1 MKQRFALR
9 AGRRFHRVRPLRPR
23 FAIPRFCRQDI
34 GCGTRKLFVLD
45 DRRHIACD
53 HIPPTPRVA
62 QYCEIAAYGLPEI
75 LATFDAEGTQ
85 SFGHIGV
92 FQFQK
97 QFRVER
103 FQIVHVET
111 TRCHGNFVEAHEG
124 GQLVELADSIKERGI
139 IQPIVVRAMKGA
151 ADQFEIVAGE
161 RRWRAAQRAGLHEA
175 PVVIRDLTD
184 DEAAEIALIENI
196 QRVDLSPLEE
206 AAAYQRLAD
215 VYKRTQ
221 DEIASAVGKSRSH
234 IANMMR
240 LGGLTPKC
248 RAALEAGEISMGH
261 ARALL
266 AARDPDGALKTV
278 IGKGLNVRE
287 AEALV
292 RRQHD
297 LPAVAPAQ
305 REPSKPSVPGRK
317 DADAR
322 ALEADLAAALGL
334 EVEIEHTPRGSG
346 AMTIRYRTLDQ
357 LDDVCKRLMGA
368 GV

>member
-1 MKQRFALR
+1 MNAQKNPRGLGRGLDALLADAPAAAADSA
-9 AGRRFHRVRPLRPR
+9 AGRRIATLPIAFLRPNPDQPRRAFAEDAIAELAASIKARGMLQPILVRPVGRES
-23 FAIPRFCRQDI
+23 
-34 GCGTRKLFVLD
+34 
-45 DRRHIACD
+45 
-53 HIPPTPRVA
+53 
-62 QYCEIAAYGLPEI
+62 Y
-75 LATFDAEGTQ
+75 
-85 SFGHIGV
+85 
-92 FQFQK
+92 
-97 QFRVER
+97 
-103 FQIVHVET
+103 
-111 TRCHGNFVEAHEG
+111 
-124 GQLVELADSIKERGI
+124 
-139 IQPIVVRAMKGA
+139 
-151 ADQFEIVAGE
+151 EIVAGE